1 MSRPV
6 SEPLMRELTFP
17 HADAAPWPTAS
28 PKEAGFDPARLLKA
42 VQFAEAHPS
51 PWSHDLAAVLA
62 NSYFEPPPWNETLG
76 LVRPRGDANGL
87 ITRDGRLV
95 TRWGDTRQVDM
106 TFSIA
111 KSYLSILAGVA
122 HDRGLL
128 PDPDEPVGKRVDD
141 GGFAPP
147 HNDAITWSHLLQQ
160 TSEWEGTLWD
170 KPDVVDRYRNL
181 TTEGGPYAKKGL
193 PRPLQAP
200 GTYWEYNDVRVNRL
214 SLALLRLFR
223 RPLPEIFADAV
234 MKPIGASTSW
244 HWEGY
249 RNSTVEID
257 GRTMISVPG
266 GSHWG
271 GGVFIHAEDQARV
284 GLMMLAEGDW
294 HGRRILSKQ
303 WVDRSKRPC
312 PINPTYG
319 YLWWL
324 NTDRGY
330 YANASP
336 QSFFAI
342 GAGGNCTWIDPNSG
356 IVAVMRWL
364 DPAATSEFI
373 GLAAHALVQ

>member
-1 MSRPV
+1 
-6 SEPLMRELTFP
+6 MRELSFP
-17 HADAAPWPTAS
+17 PDDGTPWPTTGPS
-28 PKEAGFDPARLLKA
+28 EAGFDVECLIKA
-42 VQFAEAHPS
+42 VQFAEAHPT
-51 PWSHDLAAVLA
+51 PWGRDLAAVLA

-76 LVRPRGDANGL
+76 VVKPRGDPNGL
-87 ITRDGRLV
+87 IIRDGRLV
-95 TRWGDTRQVDM
+95 MRWGDTRQVDM
-106 TFSIA
+106 TFSTA
-111 KSYLSILAGVA
+111 KSYLSILAGIA

-128 PDPDEPVGKRVDD
+128 PDPDEPVGKRVED
-141 GGFAPP
+141 GGFVRP

-160 TSEWEGTLWD
+160 TSEWEGTLWG
-170 KPDVVDRYRNL
+170 KPDVVDRYRDL
-181 TTEGGPYAKKGL
+181 TTEGGLHAKKGL

-249 RNSTVEID
+249 RNSTVEIA

-271 GGVFIHAEDQARV
+271 GGVFIHSEDQARI
-284 GLMMLAEGDW
+284 GLMMLAEGNW
-294 HGRRILSKQ
+294 HRRRILSQ
-303 WVDRSKRPC
+303 HWIDRSKRPC
-312 PINPTYG
+312 PINPAYG

-324 NTDRGY
+324 NTDGGY
-330 YANASP
+330 YANASTK
-336 QSFFAI
+336 SFFAI
-342 GAGGNCTWIDPNSG
+342 GAGGNCTWIDPNNG

-364 DPAATSEFI
+364 DPAATNQFI
-373 GLAAHALVQ
+373 GLVIGALVR